1 MRKSGHVI
9 CLLFSMILS
18 VSAAD
23 TKAVKNPEGNCSIS
37 VPTNWT
43 AGTLGNA
50 ESPDK
55 KMSIIVSSP
64 KRGLTSITQV
74 QQMAPGIYP
83 DDKVTK
89 NSSSEFEME
98 GKSTSGKPNVYR
110 AIPAGARVCIAEIT
124 YENGNTADARS
135 TVETL
140 KAEK

>member
-1 MRKSGHVI
+1 MNKSGLVI
-9 CLLFSMILS
+9 CFFSLVLIA
-18 VSAAD
+18 SAAD
-23 TKAVKNPEGNCSIS
+23 PKTVKNPEGNCSIS
-37 VPTNWT
+37 VPANWT

-50 ESPDK
+50 DSPDK

-64 KRGLTSITQV
+64 KHGLTSIAQV

-89 NSSSEFEME
+89 NSATEFEME

-124 YENGNTADARS
+124 YENGKTDDAKNTIN
-135 TVETL
+135 TL
-140 KAEK
+140 KAPK